1 MIDAPARRLLLLL
14 WHTTQHG
21 AHEDVPWPGGW
32 RSCSAFFTHAET
44 KRNTAVGGGFTQLLM
59 PKTANLKRG
68 RWTKLPSP
76 CSQRFTA
83 HHHVVQHLFDLS
95 RYVFGSLG
103 QPPPAG
109 CIIQIGP
116 NFLMELIIIW
126 TCWISPMRTC
136 QKSLQKSPIF
146 QDKAPKLQQ
155 KKTKVESLSTGTL
168 KAQLSGRLK
177 AGPWGD
183 PWGPW
188 GLLWPAK
195 CVDQFIKQKKWWKIR
210 V

>member
-155 KKTKVESLSTGTL
+155 KKRRSSHSPLEPSRPSSPAAWRPGLGAIHGVPGGCCDLQNVLISLSNR
-168 KAQLSGRLK
+168 KSGGK
-177 AGPWGD
+177 
-183 PWGPW
+183 
-188 GLLWPAK
+188 
-195 CVDQFIKQKKWWKIR
+195 
-210 V
+210 